1 MRLILAAAVL
11 AAGVSLTGILA
22 MTGVLRGLVLT
33 PLSAEVHLTD
43 YPLPTGFGLEP
54 QIVADFLTDEL
65 TTRAKDNIALRL
77 ALGTDGQKK
86 LIEIAI
92 PRLVSSA
99 VVRDMIKNI
108 KPLAN
113 VLSVGEFRL
122 AARVVVVNRG
132 DARSDVALTLPGAI
146 LAEAATGSAEI
157 EATST
162 GLTAVKLGDMA
173 AGETRL
179 LWVWMGQG
187 AVDAGAGFGK
197 QVLLGDAGGTVG
209 RVWVYGQGAWQGADL
224 QAMPAARWMVG
235 GVLVLVFI
243 ASVLVFL
250 GLAMTWL
257 RVARR
262 RISPA

>member
-1 MRLILAAAVL
+1 M
-11 AAGVSLTGILA
+11 
-22 MTGVLRGLVLT
+22 
-33 PLSAEVHLTD
+33 
-43 YPLPTGFGLEP
+43 
-54 QIVADFLTDEL
+54 
-65 TTRAKDNIALRL
+65 
-77 ALGTDGQKK
+77 
-86 LIEIAI
+86 
-92 PRLVSSA
+92 
-99 VVRDMIKNI
+99 
-108 KPLAN
+108 
-113 VLSVGEFRL
+113 

-179 LWVWMGQG
+179 LWVWLGQG
-187 AVDAGAGFGK
+187 AVDAGTGFGK
-197 QVLLGDAGGTVG
+197 QVLLGDAAGTAG
-209 RVWVYGQGAWQGADL
+209 RVWVYGRGAWQGADL

-250 GLAMTWL
+250 GLAMAWL